1 MQRKARS
8 TMSSLR
14 LDVLRDGA
22 EKFDTWEIRGRG
34 DQEKRTML
42 GEILRGRGGMKLK
55 NAFFKRGILDGRERK
70 MLAEFDMQSKTKICS
85 A

>member
-1 MQRKARS
+1 MFLELEVETVQRNIHAIVGVRVLQRKARS

-22 EKFDTWEIRGRG
+22 EKFDTWEIHGRG

-42 GEILRGRGGMKLK
+42 GEILRGRGG
-55 NAFFKRGILDGRERK
+55 
-70 MLAEFDMQSKTKICS
+70 
-85 A
+85 